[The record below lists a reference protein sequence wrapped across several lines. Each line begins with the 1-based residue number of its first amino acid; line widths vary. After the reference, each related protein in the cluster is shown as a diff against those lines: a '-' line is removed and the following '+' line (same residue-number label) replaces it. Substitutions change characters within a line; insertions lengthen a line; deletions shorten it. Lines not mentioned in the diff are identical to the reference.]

1 MNKIH
6 IIWLA
11 AAVILIILGI
21 CMSASALGMNG
32 WDFTK
37 LGTVKYVTNTHNLGE
52 EFTNISFDTDTADI
66 LFIPSGDGKCKVV
79 CHEPENQKH
88 TVSVSGD
95 TLTVSVRDQRKW
107 YEYIGISF
115 GSPKI
120 TVYLP
125 ESEYGNLHIREST
138 GDVEIPE
145 AFTFDG
151 IDISASTGDVK
162 CFASAS
168 GNIKIKLSTGDILVD
183 GVSSAGLDMSVSTG
197 RVSASHINCGGDVK
211 LHVTTGKANLS
222 NIACRNFISDGDT
235 GSVNLE
241 NVIASGKF
249 DIERSTGEV
258 KFDGCDAAE
267 IFVET
272 DTGDVTG
279 SLLSD
284 KIFIVETDTG
294 RIDVPRSVNGGRCEI
309 ETDTGDIKL
318 YIR

>member
-11 AAVILIILGI
+11 AAVVLIILGI
-21 CMSASALGMNG
+21 FMSASALGMNG

-52 EFTNISFDTDTADI
+52 EFTNIFFDTDTADI
-66 LFIPSGDGKCKVV
+66 LFVPSGDGKCKVV

-138 GDVEIPE
+138 GDVEISE
-145 AFTFDG
+145 DFTFDG
-151 IDISASTGDVK
+151 IDIAASTGDVK

-197 RVSASHINCGGDVK
+197 RVSVSHINCGGDVK
-211 LHVTTGKANLS
+211 LHVTTGKAKLS

-249 DIERSTGEV
+249 DIERSTGDV

-284 KIFIVETDTG
+284 KMFIVETDTG

-309 ETDTGDIKL
+309 DTDTGDIKL
-318 YIR
+318 CIR